1 MTEARIRALGALECF
16 MAIEEMFASSFHL
29 SRSGSAVAV
38 MLGSWGFSGEVLPS
52 AQAGVSG
59 WGSQG
64 RTGMHKERRRQGR
77 RPPSPSGLS
86 SPSDQWGL
94 QGGVVWSRPCRGQR
108 FTRKPRKG
116 SCARQIHCPH
126 HHSPALFI
134 NTG

>member
-52 AQAGVSG
+52 AQADVSG

-64 RTGMHKERRRQGR
+64 GTGMQKERRRQGR
-77 RPPSPSGLS
+77 RPPSPLGLS
-86 SPSDQWGL
+86 PPSDQWGL
-94 QGGVVWSRPCRGQR
+94 QGGVVWSRPRRGQR
-108 FTRKPRKG
+108 FTHKPRKG

-126 HHSPALFI
+126 HHPPALFI